1 MIRTKAGPAR
11 KLLAMLMMS
20 CMFLNPVVCTDNENF
35 NEFRSSTGPGLESG
49 VQALFDG
56 DATGLDTIVDTV
68 ISGLFVI
75 YAPDADSSN

>member
-1 MIRTKAGPAR
+1 MIKRKAGSVR
-11 KLLAMLMMS
+11 KMLAMLVMS
-20 CMFLNPVVCTDNENF
+20 CMFLNPVVCTDSENF
-35 NEFRSSTGPGLESG
+35 NEFRDATGPGLESG

-75 YAPDADSSN
+75 FAPDSDSSN

>member
-1 MIRTKAGPAR
+1 MIRTKAAPATR
-11 KLLAMLMMS
+11 LLAVLMMS

-75 YAPDADSSN
+75 FAPDADSSN

>member
-1 MIRTKAGPAR
+1 MIRKKAGPAR
-11 KLLAMLMMS
+11 RLLAMLMMS
-20 CMFLNPVVCTDNENF
+20 CVFLNPVVCTDSETF

-56 DATGLDTIVDTV
+56 DVTGLDTIVDTV

-75 YAPDADSSN
+75 FAPDSDSSN

>member
-1 MIRTKAGPAR
+1 MMRTKSGSAKR
-11 KLLAMLMMS
+11 LLAMLVMS

-56 DATGLDTIVDTV
+56 DVTGLDTIVDTV

>member
-1 MIRTKAGPAR
+1 MIKRKAGPAR
-11 KLLAMLMMS
+11 RFLGMLVMS

-56 DATGLDTIVDTV
+56 DAAGLDTIVNTV

-75 YAPDADSSN
+75 FAPDSDSSN

>member
-1 MIRTKAGPAR
+1 M
-11 KLLAMLMMS
+11 MMS
-20 CMFLNPVVCTDNENF
+20 CVFFNPVVCTDSENF
-35 NEFRSSTGPGLESG
+35 HEFRESTGPGLESG

-75 YAPDADSSN
+75 FAPDADSSN

>member
-1 MIRTKAGPAR
+1 MIKRKAGPAR
-11 KLLAMLMMS
+11 KFLAMLVRS
-20 CMFLNPVVCTDNENF
+20 CRFLNPVICTDSENF

-56 DATGLDTIVDTV
+56 DATGFDTIIDTV

-75 YAPDADSSN
+75 FAPDSDSSN

>member
-20 CMFLNPVVCTDNENF
+20 CMFLNPVVCTDSENF
-35 NEFRSSTGPGLESG
+35 HEFRDATGPGLESG

-75 YAPDADSSN
+75 FAPDADSSN